1 MPLYAYSF
9 QDKKRDL
16 SDVLSTIVKEQP
28 AFISSFGNVAEAK
41 QQKHEWL
48 EDQITGRSL
57 VATNVTSLVVTAT
70 AANVAKVK
78 VGSLLTV
85 KNDSALFR
93 VSAINSETTF
103 TVALVAANGS
113 TKTTPATSDVLNIV
127 GTPIA
132 EGSNNGDGEENY
144 RATGKEYNTCGILR
158 KDIVLTASAMA
169 IGTYGNIENQINA
182 QTAFALTEFARD
194 MNRIAIFGRRVELA
208 SGVKG
213 EIGGLYFFGT
223 QAGGL
228 LVDASAQR
236 FDSYVV
242 NDAAQAVLG
251 EGANPTVILCGVG
264 QARVLSNEYKQ
275 QLQIVRADEKR
286 GAYVAVIVNEIN
298 GRTMTIMVDPD
309 IPDTDAWVNDV
320 TGFGMSN
327 LTGRSLKDEDATP
340 AGFDGIKRMALGE
353 FTFEFKNAKQR
364 LCRIKNLKAS
374 ATALAEIRAA
384 SLS

>member
-28 AFISSFGNVAEAK
+28 AFISGFGNVAEAK

-48 EDQITGRSL
+48 EDQIAGRSL
-57 VATNVTSLVVTAT
+57 VAANVTSLVVTAT

-78 VGSLLTV
+78 VGSLLIV
-85 KNDSALFR
+85 QDDSALFR
-93 VSAINSETTF
+93 VSVINSETTF

-113 TKTTPATSDVLNIV
+113 TKTTPATSDVLKIV

-158 KDIVLTASAMA
+158 KDIVLTGSAMA
-169 IGTYGNIENQINA
+169 IGTYGNLDNQINA

-223 QAGGL
+223 QVGGL
-228 LVDASAQR
+228 AVDASAQR

-327 LTGRSLKDEDATP
+327 LTGRALKDEDATP

-353 FTFEFKNAKQR
+353 FTLEFKNAKQR

>member
-1 MPLYAYSF
+1 MGLYAYSF
-9 QDKKRDL
+9 SDKKRDL

-28 AFISSFGNVAEAK
+28 VFISSFGNVEAAK

-57 VATNVTSLVVTAT
+57 VATNVTSLVVTAS
-70 AANVAKVK
+70 AANVARIK

-93 VSAINSETTF
+93 VSVINSETTF

-113 TKTTPATSDVLNIV
+113 NKTTPATSDVLNIV
-127 GTPIA
+127 STPIA
-132 EGSNNGDGEENY
+132 EGSNNGDGEESY

-158 KDIVLTASAMA
+158 KDIVLTGSAIA
-169 IGTYGNIENQINA
+169 IATYGNLDNQINK
-182 QTAFALTEFARD
+182 QTAFALSEAARD
-194 MNRIAIFGRRVELA
+194 INRIALFGRRVELA
-208 SGVKG
+208 AGVKG
-213 EIGGLYFFGT
+213 EIGGLYCFGT
-223 QAGGL
+223 QEGGL
-228 LVDASAQR
+228 SVNAAANT
-236 FDSYVV
+236 FDSYIV

-275 QLQIVRADEKR
+275 QLQIVREDKAR

-320 TGFGMSN
+320 SGFGFSN
-327 LTGRSLKDEDATP
+327 LTGRALTDEDATP
-340 AGFDGIKRMALGE
+340 KGFDGIKRMALGE
-353 FTFEFKNAKQR
+353 FTLEFKNAKQR
-364 LCRIKNLKAS
+364 LCRIYNLKAS
-374 ATALAEIRAA
+374 ATALAEIKAGA
-384 SLS
+384 VS